1 MINEPHAARRPH
13 PGNFVY
19 LFAALLVFAVGAP
32 VLEVS
37 LPTLGGLFAEV
48 SLSLTLVIALW
59 SLRASR
65 PVFVAG
71 LVLIAVNVVA
81 TVVWLLAGRGVADV
95 AAHLSGL
102 AFLALAAAVALRAI
116 FLPGPVDLN
125 KVTGSLCVYLLIGI
139 AWAELYQLLHAYD
152 PSSFAGVEQQQGHAL
167 SWRFLYFSF
176 VTLTTLGYGDVLPLT
191 IYAQTLTAMET
202 VIGQFYL
209 AVLVAVLV
217 SAYLS
222 DTRGDTDA
230 AATDETGNRTGVSP
244 IPEGAALHMQPSATA
259 GSPALGREP

>member
-1 MINEPHAARRPH
+1 M
-13 PGNFVY
+13 
-19 LFAALLVFAVGAP
+19 
-32 VLEVS
+32 
-37 LPTLGGLFAEV
+37 
-48 SLSLTLVIALW
+48 
-59 SLRASR
+59 
-65 PVFVAG
+65 
-71 LVLIAVNVVA
+71 
-81 TVVWLLAGRGVADV
+81 
-95 AAHLSGL
+95 
-102 AFLALAAAVALRAI
+102 
-116 FLPGPVDLN
+116 DLN

-139 AWAELYQLLHAYD
+139 AWAELYQLLQGYD

-244 IPEGAALHMQPSATA
+244 MPESAALHMQPSATA
-259 GSPALGREP
+259 GSPALSRES

>member
-1 MINEPHAARRPH
+1 MGTDARKAPRRDR
-13 PGNFVY
+13 GNFLY
-19 LFAALLVFAVGAP
+19 LFTALLVFTVVAP
-32 VLEVS
+32 VMEVA

-59 SLRASR
+59 SLRAAR

-71 LVLIAVNVVA
+71 LLLIAVNILA
-81 TVVWLLAGRGVADV
+81 TAVWMLAGQAAAGVF
-95 AAHLSGL
+95 AHLSGL
-102 AFLALAAAVALRAI
+102 CFLMLAAVVAVRAI

-152 PSSFAGVEQQQGHAL
+152 PGSFAGVAEQHGHAL

-191 IYAQTLTAMET
+191 IYAQTLTATET

-222 DTRGDTDA
+222 DARGGTDA
-230 AATDETGNRTGVSP
+230 
-244 IPEGAALHMQPSATA
+244 GA
-259 GSPALGREP
+259 GD

>member
-1 MINEPHAARRPH
+1 MGNDARKAPRQNRA
-13 PGNFVY
+13 NFLY
-19 LFAALLVFAVGAP
+19 LFSALLIFTIVAP
-32 VLEVS
+32 VMAVS
-37 LPTLGGLFAEV
+37 FPTIGGLFAEV

-59 SLRASR
+59 SLRATR

-71 LVLIAVNVVA
+71 LVLIAVNVLA
-81 TVVWLLAGRGVADV
+81 TVVWMLGDQEVGGI
-95 AAHLSGL
+95 AAHMSGL
-102 AFLALAAAVALRAI
+102 VFLALAAVVAVRAI

-125 KVTGSLCVYLLIGI
+125 KVMGSLCVYLLIGI
-139 AWAELYQLLHAYD
+139 AWAELYQLLHGYD
-152 PSSFAGVEQQQGHAL
+152 PGSFAGIEQQEGHAL

-209 AVLVAVLV
+209 AVLVAALV

-222 DTRGDTDA
+222 DVRGGADA
-230 AATDETGNRTGVSP
+230 
-244 IPEGAALHMQPSATA
+244 GA
-259 GSPALGREP
+259 GD

>member
-1 MINEPHAARRPH
+1 MINEQHAARPRH
-13 PGNFVY
+13 RGNFLY
-19 LFAALLVFAVGAP
+19 LFAALLMFAIVAP

-37 LPTLGGLFAEV
+37 LPTVGGLFAEV

-71 LVLIAVNVVA
+71 ILLIAVNVLA
-81 TVVWLLAGRGVADV
+81 TVVWLLAGQGVADV

-125 KVTGSLCVYLLIGI
+125 KVTGSLCVYLLIGV
-139 AWAELYQLLHAYD
+139 AWAELYQLLQGYD

-191 IYAQTLTAMET
+191 IYAQTLTVTET

-209 AVLVAVLV
+209 AVLVAALV
-217 SAYLS
+217 SAFLS
-222 DTRGDTDA
+222 DVRGGADA
-230 AATDETGNRTGVSP
+230 
-244 IPEGAALHMQPSATA
+244 GA
-259 GSPALGREP
+259 GD